1 MNNAQHT
8 EVCITNIP
16 YGREIVAK
24 QTTNKKIIPEKRRE
38 KKSRIVSYNVD
49 NVRNDSN
56 ADKTSA
62 KINSI
67 IIYTLQCIQ

>member
-1 MNNAQHT
+1 MYSKYSLRKKNRRIA
-8 EVCITNIP
+8 
-16 YGREIVAK
+16 
-24 QTTNKKIIPEKRRE
+24 NKKIYSR
-38 KKSRIVSYNVD
+38 KKERKKICIVSYNVD

>member
-1 MNNAQHT
+1 MYSKYSLRKKNRRIA
-8 EVCITNIP
+8 
-16 YGREIVAK
+16 
-24 QTTNKKIIPEKRRE
+24 NKKIYSRKKERE
-38 KKSRIVSYNVD
+38 KICIVSYNVD